1 LCSPY
6 VKKLLGITEEQSR
19 KLKEEIKRLYKA
31 NLPGAV
37 RVSLGFYNNKDEV
50 DRLIEALRR
59 ISSKRYKGRYKLDPA
74 LSEYVPGDFSFDYQ
88 NYFDF

>member
-37 RVSLGFYNNKDEV
+37 RVSLGFYNNQDEIN
-50 DRLIEALRR
+50 RLIETLQR
-59 ISSKRYKGRYKLDPA
+59 ISRKEHKGRYKLNPA
-74 LSEYVPGDFSFDYQ
+74 SGEYFPEGFSYNYQ